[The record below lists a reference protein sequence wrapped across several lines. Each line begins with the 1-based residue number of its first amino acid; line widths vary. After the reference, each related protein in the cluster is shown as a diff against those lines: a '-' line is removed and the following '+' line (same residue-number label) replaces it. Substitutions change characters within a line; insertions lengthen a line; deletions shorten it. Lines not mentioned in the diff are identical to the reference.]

1 MYVIRR
7 KVNEMAS
14 DDGIAFFLMFYV
26 RNYVT
31 DFSGIIAGDY

>member
-14 DDGIAFFLMFYV
+14 DDGIAFF
-26 RNYVT
+26 RNLLCPKLH
-31 DFSGIIAGDY
+31 DGF